1 LPAKIEKMH
10 VLIVEDNVDLCANMW
25 DFLESRG
32 HTVDAAHDGASG
44 FDRAVEHDFDVMVL
58 DLSLPIIDG
67 VEVCRRLRAETKKAI
82 PILILTARDSLED
95 KLLSFDSG
103 ADDYLV
109 KPFALQELE
118 ARLLALKR
126 RAQPDV
132 DNNTLQVADLTMN
145 LDTLT
150 VQRDGH
156 PIKLTPMDMR
166 ILELLMRQTRRVIS
180 RRELEKLLWQDEPP
194 DSDALRAHI
203 HTLRCAIDKPFA
215 PALIRTIHGVG
226 YRLAEPDGAEK

>member
-1 LPAKIEKMH
+1 MQ

-32 HTVDAAHDGASG
+32 HTLDAAHDGASG
-44 FDRAVEHDFDVMVL
+44 LNRATEHDYDVIVL

-67 VEVCRRLRAETKKAI
+67 VEVCRRLRTEVGKST
-82 PILILTARDSLED
+82 PILILTARDTLED
-95 KLLSFDSG
+95 KLDGFDSG

-109 KPFALQELE
+109 KPFSLQELE
-118 ARLLALKR
+118 ARLLALTR
-126 RAQPDV
+126 RAHPHVAD
-132 DNNTLQVADLTMN
+132 NTLQVAGLTMN
-145 LDTLT
+145 LDTLA

-156 PIKLTPMDMR
+156 PIKLTPMDMQ